1 MTAFRSLRRISLLV
15 GVKPETRM
23 PESRNQPA
31 CRASR
36 TCFGLRPSNFGL
48 RPSNLGLRPSAFGL
62 RIPVWALLL
71 LALTGC
77 KQGDAD
83 KPTPPP
89 VAVTAQVVTNRV
101 FVRLLT
107 VTGTVEPTTVAG
119 LASQAEG
126 PVLGC
131 RVREGDHVTEGQG
144 LLRIG
149 RQLSAEAAQASARE
163 EFRRQEQ
170 EFQRITALVA
180 DKAVPGDQLDTA
192 RAALER
198 ARAAL
203 AQAEQAAG
211 DYSIRAPW
219 AGVVSRVRVAD
230 GNYVAPRTPL
240 VDLYDPA
247 SVVLRFAVP
256 EDHAFALAAGGR
268 VQVTFDALPGRA
280 FTLEIIRAYPELDR
294 RLRTRAFEAAL
305 PAEATFAPGMFARI
319 RAVLEEQASAL
330 TVPVEAVFGDGVR
343 SFVFVLAEDK
353 AARRAVE
360 PGFEQDGR
368 VWIRT
373 GLEAG
378 DRVIVGG
385 LERVK
390 DGAPVRLEGS
400 PAKGATDKQPTANA
414 L

>member
-1 MTAFRSLRRISLLV
+1 MNHFRLVSVIAPTAVAALAV
-15 GVKPETRM
+15 V
-23 PESRNQPA
+23 
-31 CRASR
+31 
-36 TCFGLRPSNFGL
+36 
-48 RPSNLGLRPSAFGL
+48 LGLGGCDKAPPS
-62 RIPVWALLL
+62 
-71 LALTGC
+71 
-77 KQGDAD
+77 

-89 VAVTAQVVTNRV
+89 VAVTVEAVSPRS
-101 FVRLLT
+101 FVQLLT
-107 VTGTVEPTTVAG
+107 VTGTIEPTAVAG

-131 RVREGDHVTEGQG
+131 RVREGDRVTSGQE

-163 EFRRQEQ
+163 ELRRQEQ

-180 DKAVPGDQLDTA
+180 EKAIAGDQLDSA

-203 AQAEQAAG
+203 AQAVQAAG

-247 SVVLRFAVP
+247 SLVLRFAVP
-256 EDHAFALAAGGR
+256 EDHAFALTAGGR
-268 VQVTFDALPGRA
+268 VQATFDALPGRD
-280 FTLEIIRAYPELDR
+280 FSLEIIRAYPELDR
-294 RLRTRAFEAAL
+294 RLRTRSFEAAL
-305 PAEATFAPGMFARI
+305 PADATFAPGMFARI
-319 RAVLEEQASAL
+319 RAVLEEQKAAL
-330 TVPVEAVFGDGVR
+330 TVPVEAVLGEGTKQFL
-343 SFVFVLAEDK
+343 FLFMEDK
-353 AARRAVE
+353 AVRRPVE
-360 PGFEQDGR
+360 TGFEQDGR

-373 GLEAG
+373 GLKAG

-385 LERVK
+385 IERVK
-390 DGAPVRLEGS
+390 DGAAVRLEGAKPVTKPEGGQ
-400 PAKGATDKQPTANA
+400 PAAKAAKS
-414 L
+414 

>member
-1 MTAFRSLRRISLLV
+1 M
-15 GVKPETRM
+15 KP
-23 PESRNQPA
+23 NKCNLGA
-31 CRASR
+31 RASAR
-36 TCFGLRPSNFGL
+36 FNV
-48 RPSNLGLRPSAFGL
+48 NHSATQKIAGPPAVRELKRRERRAPIAAAGFA
-62 RIPVWALLL
+62 IAALVFVLN
-71 LALTGC
+71 LTGC
-77 KQGDAD
+77 GKAAPG

-89 VAVTAQVVTNRV
+89 AAVTVEAVTNRL

-107 VTGTVEPTTVAG
+107 VTGTIEPTTVAG

-131 RVREGDHVTEGQG
+131 RVREGDRVTEGQE

-149 RQLSAEAAQASARE
+149 RKLSAEAAQSSAKE
-163 EFRRQEQ
+163 ELRRQEQ

-180 DKAVPGDQLDTA
+180 EKAIAGDQLDAA

-203 AQAEQAAG
+203 AQAEQSAG

-247 SVVLRFAVP
+247 SLVLRFAVP
-256 EDHAFALAAGGR
+256 EDHAFALAVGGR
-268 VQVTFDALPGRA
+268 VQATFDALPGRD

-294 RLRTRAFEAAL
+294 RLRTRSFEAAL
-305 PAEATFAPGMFARI
+305 PKEATFSPGMFARI
-319 RAVLEEQASAL
+319 RAVLDEQKAAL
-330 TVPVEAVFGDGVR
+330 TVPMEAVLGDGVKP
-343 SFVFVLAEDK
+343 FVFVLADGK
-353 AARRAVE
+353 AARRPVE
-360 PGFEQDGR
+360 TGFEQDGR

-373 GLEAG
+373 GLKAG
-378 DRVIVGG
+378 ERVIISGI
-385 LERVK
+385 ERVK
-390 DGAPVRLEGS
+390 DGAAVRLEGDK
-400 PAKGATDKQPTANA
+400 PATKPEGDKPAA
-414 L
+414 KAAKP